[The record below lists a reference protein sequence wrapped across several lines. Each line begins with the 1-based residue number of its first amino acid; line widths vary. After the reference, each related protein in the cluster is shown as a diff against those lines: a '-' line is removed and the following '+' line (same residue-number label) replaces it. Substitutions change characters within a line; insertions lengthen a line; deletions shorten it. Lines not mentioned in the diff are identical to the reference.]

1 MTLSENMS
9 DRRKTDLREVLFD
22 VQLRPVLVDVS
33 NGTREQGGLFEQLSE
48 IPRYKAIVDTERG
61 TVLCIVTNNYQ
72 LVTNKQAIEIGK
84 SYFDEVFSKMTA
96 DGMEVFNII
105 TPSTRTFCHI
115 DFIHKERNFEPW
127 AKDKWVP
134 FLRVTNSY
142 NKTKL
147 LRFDLGFCRA
157 ICTNGIIFG
166 KRGVTVKVSHTSFG
180 MSQLDKIDLGAG
192 GLKQLEVEF
201 IERLKNLKRFHV
213 PRSAMLPLA
222 CKVFE
227 IIAKPDDLN
236 RPKRIIQLGD
246 LNESLGRLTS
256 EYFDTLGENAYAALN
271 VLTDFASRPI
281 SYISPVAVI
290 DSLQKKAGD
299 WMDGFIAEIKRDSF
313 TFDDYLKD
321 FKESANIIRNLN

>member
-1 MTLSENMS
+1 MS
-9 DRRKTDLREVLFD
+9 YQRNTNLKEVLFD
-22 VQLRPVLVDVS
+22 VKLRPVFVDV
-33 NGTREQGGLFEQLSE
+33 NTGIREQLPLFDQLE
-48 IPRYKAIVDTERG
+48 EARRYKAIVDTEKG
-61 TVLCIVTNNYQ
+61 LVLSVVTNDYH

-96 DGMEVFNII
+96 DGMEVFNVI
-105 TPSTRTFCHI
+105 TPSTRSFCHI
-115 DFIHKERNFEPW
+115 DFIHREGIFEPW
-127 AKDKWVP
+127 EKDKWVP

-142 NKTKL
+142 NRTKL

-166 KRGVTVKVSHTSFG
+166 KRGVTVKVSHTSYG

-227 IIAKPDDLN
+227 IRAMPDDLN
-236 RPKRIIQLGD
+236 RPKRIIQLGG
-246 LNESLGRLTS
+246 LNESLGRLTN

-299 WMDGFIAEIKRDSF
+299 WMDEFITEIKRDSF
-313 TFDDYLKD
+313 TFDEYLKD
-321 FKESANIIRNLN
+321 FRESAKIINSLN